1 VRLIGVPPQ
10 PNPAWS
16 SEAPDPATSS
26 APWRVYNI
34 GSSEPIEVLEFMSLI
49 EKEMGKYAKRELLPM
64 QPGEVIETYADCAD
78 LERVVGFRPR
88 TPIKEGVRQFV
99 QWFREFHD
107 LG

>member
-1 VRLIGVPPQ
+1 
-10 PNPAWS
+10 
-16 SEAPDPATSS
+16 
-26 APWRVYNI
+26 
-34 GSSEPIEVLEFMSLI
+34 
-49 EKEMGKYAKRELLPM
+49 MGKSAKRE

-88 TPIKEGVRQFV
+88 TPIEEGVRRFV